1 MPIFKGK
8 RNKVGIQAKP
18 RLKSEVNAEYNEHAA
33 RLGHAFRMIQE
44 MEIETA
50 KLEAEIKER
59 VNQMRRLDFE
69 GKQAFPDPVPE
80 PEKTP
85 EIAAVTEGS
94 A

>member
-1 MPIFKGK
+1 MPIFRGK

-59 VNQMRRLDFE
+59 VKKAKEEKAKTKKKKRRM
-69 GKQAFPDPVPE
+69 K
-80 PEKTP
+80 KM
-85 EIAAVTEGS
+85 VTMMMKILKR
-94 A
+94 